1 LFVGNVLALIDH
13 IHSAKNQMIMDVTL
27 VYMGSQYIGVFPL
40 QHFIGKLLPDL
51 MGLFRCG
58 LAGSKGLYQVV
69 GQIVALLVCLR
80 QQHFKF
86 NVRCFIRA
94 GKGGYQ
100 QFVVGLVRVFDV
112 VQGFFQR

>member
-1 LFVGNVLALIDH
+1 
-13 IHSAKNQMIMDVTL
+13 MIMDVTF
-27 VYMGSQYIGVFPL
+27 VNMGSQYIGVFPL
-40 QHFIGKLLPDL
+40 QHFVGKLLPDL

-58 LAGSKGLYQVV
+58 LPGSKGLYQVV

-86 NVRCFIRA
+86 NVRCFIGA